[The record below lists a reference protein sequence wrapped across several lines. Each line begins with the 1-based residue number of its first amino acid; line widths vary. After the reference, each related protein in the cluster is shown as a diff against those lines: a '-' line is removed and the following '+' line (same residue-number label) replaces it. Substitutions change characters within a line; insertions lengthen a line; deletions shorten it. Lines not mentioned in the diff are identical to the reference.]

1 MSLCNMKTL
10 LAGARTDGKAIGAFN
25 VGNMEM
31 ILGAVKAAEELNSPI
46 IMQLAEKRLPH
57 SPLDLM
63 APMMVN
69 AAKHAKVDIAV
80 HFDHGVSVQNI
91 SKVLEYGFT
100 SVMFDGSLFPLKENI
115 LKTRDIIS
123 LAKRYGA
130 SVEGEIGVVG
140 GNEGGTVDHMIEYT
154 RPEDALT
161 FFTEANPDALA
172 IAIGNAHGNYAVAPK
187 LRFDIV
193 EETAKLV
200 DAPLVLHGGTGLME
214 EDFKT
219 AIRLGIR
226 KVNIATSCYDALTLE
241 AKNYLDRTP
250 SPNYFGLNEAMI
262 EGFYNRVKQH
272 ISLFNG

>member
-1 MSLCNMKTL
+1 MALCNMKVL
-10 LAGARTDGKAIGAFN
+10 LTDAKADGKAVGAFN

-31 ILGAVKAAEELNSPI
+31 ILGVIKAAEELNSPV
-46 IMQLAEKRLPH
+46 IMQLAEKRLSH

-69 AAKHAKVDIAV
+69 AARHAKVNIAV
-80 HFDHGVSVQNI
+80 HFDHGVSAENI
-91 SKVLEYGFT
+91 SQALEYGFT
-100 SVMFDGSLFPLKENI
+100 SVMFDGSLFPLEENI
-115 LKTRDIIS
+115 KKTREIID
-123 LAKRYGA
+123 LAKKYDA

-140 GNEGGTVDHMIEYT
+140 GNEGGTENHKIEYT

-161 FFTEANPDALA
+161 FWENTKLDALA
-172 IAIGNAHGNYAVAPK
+172 VAIGNAHGNYATAPQ

-200 DAPLVLHGGTGLME
+200 DVPLVLHGGTGSSD
-214 EDFKT
+214 EDFKK

-226 KVNIATSCYDALTLE
+226 KINIATSCYDALTLE
-241 AKNYLDRTP
+241 AKNYFDRNHDP
-250 SPNYFGLNEAMI
+250 DYFGLNEAMI

-272 ISLFNG
+272 ISIFNG